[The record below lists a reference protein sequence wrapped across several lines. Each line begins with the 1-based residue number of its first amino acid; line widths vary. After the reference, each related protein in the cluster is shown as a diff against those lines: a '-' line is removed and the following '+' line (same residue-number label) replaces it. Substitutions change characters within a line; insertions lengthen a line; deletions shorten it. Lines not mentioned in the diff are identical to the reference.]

1 MLTEKQRATLI
12 AEQTASFLSDGFGQ
26 LDLSGSPSLQ
36 PLPDA
41 KFESS
46 DKKGFNNVVVA
57 GSNPLKA
64 FADAPDQ
71 ETIERI
77 ALETGDPDLAERV
90 KDEREGSIAEDFVR
104 SHPLYFK
111 SDYNYSAIRGYLD
124 QHQLAFTSENLNAAF
139 GSLSRTGQLEVRPGH
154 AKALTETELLH
165 IISLT
170 KNGQLEDAVGQ
181 YLDYS
186 LPDAGDHWGDTTE
199 FLSDPDTL
207 KVRNQACYFVWF
219 HSRPVQDSPE
229 FKEFAR
235 KFFKLKP
242 VHTISDLDDCLVA
255 FERNQKDVFR
265 QNMIREPEPV
275 TAENLND
282 LSDDAVNKLT
292 QSTLQQ
298 RAREMLKQKR
308 GWRA

>member
-46 DKKGFNNVVVA
+46 DAKGFNNVIVA
-57 GSNPLKA
+57 GSNPLRE
-64 FADAPDQ
+64 FVDDPDPVSLQ
-71 ETIERI
+71 RLSEE
-77 ALETGDPDLAERV
+77 LNDPDLAQRV
-90 KDEREGSIAEDFVR
+90 RDDQEGIVAETFVKANP
-104 SHPLYFK
+104 SYFK

-186 LPDAGDHWGDTTE
+186 LPDAGDHWADTTE